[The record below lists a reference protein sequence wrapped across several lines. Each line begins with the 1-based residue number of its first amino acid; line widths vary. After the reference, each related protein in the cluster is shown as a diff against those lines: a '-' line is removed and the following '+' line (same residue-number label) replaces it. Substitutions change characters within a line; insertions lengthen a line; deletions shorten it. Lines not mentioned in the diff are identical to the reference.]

1 MFLTFFVA
9 QILTWYLA
17 FYLTFFLAFFPAF
30 YLACRLTFYLALYL
44 ASGGN
49 LPLRLASLKCR
60 KLTPSTP
67 RKAVLFR
74 VFKRFC
80 RHVGVTFQDPKKVEN
95 QQQAVWHA
103 IWYSVWR
110 VLWPST
116 LSGKL
121 FNIYICVIS
130 CIYIYIV
137 LYIYTMWGPPVVS
150 WFINPINYS

>member
-80 RHVGVTFQDPKKVEN
+80 RHVGGSHFRTLKK
-95 QQQAVWHA
+95 WK
-103 IWYSVWR
+103 ISSKR
-110 VLWPST
+110 SDMLFDT
-116 LSGKL
+116 LSDEYCDL
-121 FNIYICVIS
+121 LLYLASYLIYIYMCVIS

-137 LYIYTMWGPPVVS
+137 LYIYIQCGAPQL
-150 WFINPINYS
+150 